1 MHEGEKKAEQISDK
15 AEEIKDDVKDC
26 ADDLK
31 CAAKRGEAKAEIN
44 HRVSKLW
51 NRNDL
56 NTTTLFTNSMSINIF
71 YSVLTFQLCTNI

>member
-44 HRVSKLW
+44 HRVSKL
-51 NRNDL
+51 
-56 NTTTLFTNSMSINIF
+56 
-71 YSVLTFQLCTNI
+71 